1 MIMRI
6 AIILR
11 KSPTKKTEI
20 SLELQKKEVMNII
33 ERHFKDTE
41 TPKIEVFS
49 DICKGDDFEDRKG
62 LKKLFK
68 RIKEFDRA
76 YCYNVD
82 RFSRSWLGIKW
93 LHEYFSKGCQL
104 HFVTG
109 LGNIYNEDGSV
120 NHDIYLQFFILCGF
134 AQYELLRI
142 RSRIRKGID
151 RIKDDPKLRAKKYKG
166 GKKGRSWSK
175 KN

>member
-1 MIMRI
+1 MKI

-11 KSPTKKTEI
+11 KSPTKKAEI
-20 SLELQKKEVMNII
+20 SLKLQKKEII
-33 ERHFKDTE
+33 QSIKKEFKTE
-41 TPKIEVFS
+41 KPKVEVFS
-49 DICKGDDFEDRKG
+49 DVCKGDDFGDREN
-62 LKKLFK
+62 LKRLFK
-68 RIKEFDRA
+68 NINKFNRA

-93 LHEYFSKGCQL
+93 LHEYFSNGCQL

-109 LGNIYNEDGSV
+109 LGDLYNKDGTI

-142 RSRIRKGID
+142 RSRIRQGID
-151 RIKDDPKLRAKKYKG
+151 RIKGNPKLRAKKYKG
-166 GKKGRSWSK
+166 GKKGRNWSQS
-175 KN
+175 N

>member
-1 MIMRI
+1 MRV

-11 KSPTKKTEI
+11 KSPTKQTEL
-20 SLELQKKEVMNII
+20 SLDLQKKVIIETI
-33 ERHFKDTE
+33 ERHFKGKNM
-41 TPKIEVFS
+41 PKIDVFS
-49 DICKGDDFEDRKG
+49 DICKGDDFEGRIE
-62 LKKLFK
+62 LKKLFNK
-68 RIKEFDRA
+68 IKEFDRA

-109 LGNIYNEDGSV
+109 LGNLYNDNGSL

-142 RSRIRKGID
+142 RSRIKQGID
-151 RIKDDPKLRAKKYKG
+151 RIKADPKLRAEKYRG
-166 GKKGRSWSK
+166 GTKGRSWS
-175 KN
+175 N